1 MADPHAVIT
10 AEQGA
15 ELQRLHAEYIVATN
29 RAAEALRANDG
40 GASLKRK
47 QRLGTLSDASEKSP
61 ERPGNPGTHS
71 GRKSRAADDATP
83 GIFCCFALAER
94 ARRPYQ

>member
-1 MADPHAVIT
+1 VESMADPHAVIT

-40 GASLKRK
+40 RRFLEEEAKTGNVVR
-47 QRLGTLSDASEKSP
+47 RIREILGTTGQPWNA
-61 ERPGNPGTHS
+61 
-71 GRKSRAADDATP
+71 
-83 GIFCCFALAER
+83 
-94 ARRPYQ
+94 

>member
-40 GASLKRK
+40 RRFLEEEAKTGNVVR
-47 QRLGTLSDASEKSP
+47 RIREILGTTGQPWNA
-61 ERPGNPGTHS
+61 
-71 GRKSRAADDATP
+71 
-83 GIFCCFALAER
+83 
-94 ARRPYQ
+94 